1 MNRGRIP
8 AVRLTACMEQMD
20 EERFRRGPHPLGRSA
35 APSPR
40 PEGETA
46 GQQVLSS
53 EDREEILLGAH
64 ANPRVAVRGRSL
76 EGRCAVRDELQ
87 LLAALEVAGI
97 GAAPAVLETEDGE
110 YTRESAP
117 PLTRRTGRRAA
128 EDGSPPTAE
137 RLALS
142 RAREDLDAL
151 LDELHQRGWVLGAP
165 AGQGLGVRADG
176 SVVVT
181 DLQGLRRE
189 EGLAPRAEDRRW
201 VDTVLQDQQ
210 RTLRRRIDT
219 SAPPWAPSAP
229 VDAGSGRKTA
239 MSQEMASAA
248 ASAEPSS
255 ARAAVAAA
263 PASAAADDADPAA
276 GGAMAQALPAP
287 RRQLRRRRIEPA
299 PRAASPRTR
308 PLRTVLTDALHRPAM
323 RRIAVLCAVT
333 VLLLG
338 GATALG
344 VRWAAQPPAHTPE
357 QQAVPAPAAPEIEDP
372 WQLVADL
379 AGRRHA
385 FVTGVSEVPVA
396 AAGSSALEQDQ
407 QTRLAYTGHLVS
419 GGGPVIHEV
428 ELLEGPTAQGTARL
442 RAVTS
447 TAEHEIEDPQ
457 GQVRT
462 VPATQPAEVLL
473 ELSWD
478 GQHWLIDSA
487 QTPPDAGVP
496 GAD

>member
-1 MNRGRIP
+1 M
-8 AVRLTACMEQMD
+8 RLTACMEQMD
-20 EERFRRGPHPLGRSA
+20 EEHFRRGPHPLGRSA

-239 MSQEMASAA
+239 MSQEMASAVVP
-248 ASAEPSS
+248 AEPSS

-287 RRQLRRRRIEPA
+287 RRQLRRRIEPA
-299 PRAASPRTR
+299 PREAPPRTR
-308 PLRTVLTDALHRPAM
+308 PLRTVLTDALQQPAM

-357 QQAVPAPAAPEIEDP
+357 QQAVQAPAAPEIEDP

-379 AGRRHA
+379 AGSRHA

-447 TAEHEIEDPQ
+447 IAEHEIEDPQ
-457 GQVRT
+457 GQVHT

>member
-1 MNRGRIP
+1 M
-8 AVRLTACMEQMD
+8 
-20 EERFRRGPHPLGRSA
+20 
-35 APSPR
+35 
-40 PEGETA
+40 
-46 GQQVLSS
+46 
-53 EDREEILLGAH
+53 
-64 ANPRVAVRGRSL
+64 
-76 EGRCAVRDELQ
+76 
-87 LLAALEVAGI
+87 
-97 GAAPAVLETEDGE
+97 
-110 YTRESAP
+110 
-117 PLTRRTGRRAA
+117 
-128 EDGSPPTAE
+128 
-137 RLALS
+137 
-142 RAREDLDAL
+142 
-151 LDELHQRGWVLGAP
+151 
-165 AGQGLGVRADG
+165 
-176 SVVVT
+176 
-181 DLQGLRRE
+181 
-189 EGLAPRAEDRRW
+189 
-201 VDTVLQDQQ
+201 
-210 RTLRRRIDT
+210 
-219 SAPPWAPSAP
+219 
-229 VDAGSGRKTA
+229 KTA
-239 MSQEMASAA
+239 MSQEMASAVVP
-248 ASAEPSS
+248 AEPSS

-276 GGAMAQALPAP
+276 GGAMAQALPVP
-287 RRQLRRRRIEPA
+287 RRQLRRRRVEPA
-299 PRAASPRTR
+299 PRAAPSRTR
-308 PLRTVLTDALHRPAM
+308 PLRTVLTDALQQPAM

-357 QQAVPAPAAPEIEDP
+357 QQAVQAPAAPEIEDP

-379 AGRRHA
+379 AGSRHA

-447 TAEHEIEDPQ
+447 IAEHEIEDPE

-462 VPATQPAEVLL
+462 VPATKPAEVLL